1 MKIKLALLIA
11 FAGFS
16 AGASAEIAEFSFKDT
31 LNVKKTVSPA
41 SVWINRLC

>member
-31 LNVKKTVSPA
+31 LTLKRPY
-41 SVWINRLC
+41 RLHPYGLIR

>member
-16 AGASAEIAEFSFKDT
+16 AGASAEIAEFS
-31 LNVKKTVSPA
+31 
-41 SVWINRLC
+41 WLC

>member
-31 LNVKKTVSPA
+31 LNVKKRPY
-41 SVWINRLC
+41 RLHPYGLIR

>member
-16 AGASAEIAEFSFKDT
+16 VTGSFKPSG
-31 LNVKKTVSPA
+31 LFPPA
-41 SVWINRLC
+41 LQK

>member
-16 AGASAEIAEFSFKDT
+16 AGASAEIAEFSFGDAAN
-31 LNVKKTVSPA
+31 LL
-41 SVWINRLC
+41 I